1 MRRKEEEERGEEEEE
16 RGGVE
21 EDVDTQVMLM
31 KRRIRFHFMNPFE
44 KWAYRGR
51 RRFPWKLLLQLLNVV
66 LVVTQVSDTKVM
78 QYKGLRECHPT
89 QHCYILYGTALCAK
103 AIRYLHVDQCNN
115 VWLVQWYGLGTF
127 PFVKS
132 LVVIRL
138 EVEMGP
144 QSKHLATAYM

>member
-1 MRRKEEEERGEEEEE
+1 MRWKEEGERGEEEEE

-78 QYKGLRECHPT
+78 QYKGHAVQRSQRAST
-89 QHCYILYGTALCAK
+89 QPNIVTKCVCACV
-103 AIRYLHVDQCNN
+103 Y
-115 VWLVQWYGLGTF
+115 
-127 PFVKS
+127 S
-132 LVVIRL
+132 VVCQGRL
-138 EVEMGP
+138 LLTCGSM
-144 QSKHLATAYM
+144 